1 MIPVR
6 YNLRSLMVRRT
17 TSAMTALVVALVV
30 MVLFILSGF
39 IAGIRGTVMQSA
51 VSGNWIVTSRAA
63 NSEPASFVSREQYE
77 IIKSRPQIVTDTD
90 GTALV
95 SPEMMTG
102 FYPSPDSPPAKV
114 GFTFL
119 RGVNPVA
126 YKVHRDMKIES
137 GRWPAH
143 GASEMAVGRKLAAR
157 YPNLAL
163 GSDMRFGHR
172 TWKIVGVFSDNNSAR
187 ESEVWTDLDVL
198 TQDIRYASG
207 FAALHVMLK
216 PGTEDAFQ
224 QSLTTDA
231 RVRLDAMSEREFY
244 ARESGFVDQL
254 RVLGLIVAMILGIGS
269 IFGGMNTMYS
279 AVARRTGEV
288 GVLRVLGFS
297 RFDVLTSFVIE
308 SALLGLMGG
317 VGGII
322 LGLITAEVTGLAS
335 QLMSVG
341 AFIFTFHLT
350 TSAFVSALI
359 AGAIL
364 GALGGLLPAW
374 RASRIG
380 VIDSLRTV

>member
-51 VSGNWIVTSRAA
+51 VSGNVIVTSRAA
-63 NSEPASFVSREQYE
+63 NSEPASYVSREQYE
-77 IIKSRPQIVTDTD
+77 IIKSRPQIATDAD
-90 GTALV
+90 GTVLV

-102 FYPSPDSPPAKV
+102 FYPAPDNPPAKV

-119 RGVNPVA
+119 RGVYPVA
-126 YKVHRDMKIES
+126 YKVHRDMKIVS

-143 GASEMAVGRKLAAR
+143 GASEMMVGRKLAAR
-157 YPNLAL
+157 YPNLAV

-172 TWKIVGVFSDNNSAR
+172 VWKIVGIFSDNNSTR

-198 TQDIRYASG
+198 TQDIRYNAG
-207 FAALHVMLK
+207 FAALHVVLR
-216 PGTEDAFQ
+216 PGTLEAFQ
-224 QSLTTDA
+224 QSLGTDA
-231 RVRLDAMSEREFY
+231 RLRLDAVPEREFY
-244 ARESGFVDQL
+244 ARESSFVDQL
-254 RVLGLIVAMILGIGS
+254 RVLGLLVAFILGVGS

-279 AVARRTGEV
+279 AVARRTAEV

-297 RFDVLTSFVIE
+297 RVDVLTSFVIE
-308 SALLGLMGG
+308 SALLGVAGG
-317 VGGII
+317 LAGIA
-322 LGLITAEVTGLAS
+322 LGLLTAEITGLAS
-335 QLMSVG
+335 RLMSVG
-341 AFIFTFHLT
+341 SYIFTFRLT
-350 TSAFVSALI
+350 PGAFVSALI
-359 AGAIL
+359 AGALL
-364 GALGGLLPAW
+364 GAFGGLLPAW

-380 VIDSLRTV
+380 LIDSLRAV

>member
-39 IAGIRGTVMQSA
+39 IAGIRATVMQSA
-51 VSGNWIVTSRAA
+51 ISGDWIVTSRAA
-63 NSEPASFVSREQYE
+63 NSEPASYVSREQYE
-77 IIKSRPQIVTDTD
+77 IVRSRPQLVSD
-90 GTALV
+90 GNGNALI

-102 FYPSPDSPPAKV
+102 FYPAPDNPPAKV
-114 GFTFL
+114 GYTFL
-119 RGVNPVA
+119 RGVYPVA
-126 YKVHRDMKIES
+126 YQVHRDMKIVS
-137 GRWPAH
+137 GRWPRH
-143 GASEMAVGRKLAAR
+143 GASEMVVGRKLAAR

-163 GSDMRFGHR
+163 GSDIRFGHR
-172 TWKIVGVFSDNNSAR
+172 VWKVVGIFSDQNSTR

-198 TQDIRYASG
+198 TQDIRYNAG

-216 PGTEDAFQ
+216 PGSGEAFE
-224 QSLTTDA
+224 QSLSTDA
-231 RVRLDAMSEREFY
+231 RLRLDAIPEREFY
-244 ARESGFVDQL
+244 RRESGFVDQL
-254 RVLGLIVAMILGIGS
+254 RMLGLLVASILAVGS

-279 AVARRTGEV
+279 AVARRTNEV

-297 RFDVLTSFVIE
+297 RLNVLASFVIE
-308 SALLGLMGG
+308 SALLGIAGG
-317 VGGII
+317 LAGIV
-322 LGLITAEVTGLAS
+322 LGLITAGVTGLAS

-341 AFIFTFHLT
+341 AYIFTFRLT
-350 TSAFVSALI
+350 PSAFVFALI

-380 VIDSLRTV
+380 VVESLRTV

>member
-1 MIPVR
+1 
-6 YNLRSLMVRRT
+6 
-17 TSAMTALVVALVV
+17 MTALVVALVV

-51 VSGNWIVTSRAA
+51 ANGNWIITSRAA
-63 NSEPASFVSREQYE
+63 NSEPASYVSREQYE
-77 IIKSRPQIVTDTD
+77 IVKSRPQVATDAD

-119 RGVNPVA
+119 RGVYPVA
-126 YKVHRDMKIES
+126 YKVHRDMKIVS
-137 GRWPAH
+137 GRWPEH
-143 GASEMAVGRKLAAR
+143 GASEMVVGRKLAAR
-157 YPNLAL
+157 YPNLSV

-172 TWKIVGVFSDNNSAR
+172 TWKIVGIFSDENSGR

-198 TQDIRYASG
+198 TQDIRYNAG
-207 FAALHVMLK
+207 FAALHVALK
-216 PGTEDAFQ
+216 PGQEDAFQ

-231 RVRLDAMSEREFY
+231 RLRLDAMAEREFY

-254 RVLGLIVAMILGIGS
+254 RVLGLLVAFILGVGS

-297 RFDVLTSFVIE
+297 RFDVLASFVIE
-308 SALLGLMGG
+308 SALLGLIGG
-317 VGGII
+317 VAGIA

-335 QLMSVG
+335 HLMNVG
-341 AFIFTFHLT
+341 AIIFSFRLT
-350 TSAFVSALI
+350 PGAFLSALI